1 MSTNPNENS
10 SEDSRFSHITVGQT
24 TPSHRSDASHY
35 DDEEVF
41 DIGGSR
47 GSSNTGQSGSAGYE
61 EDNGVWGTA
70 QQAAPQGHSADS
82 AHSTRRAQPQ
92 QRSRRSQEDDS
103 AARRRSRTEER
114 DAGERRADDEDPDY
128 GLDDLPPMSLMQKI
142 ILFAL
147 IVIVVVV
154 AAYLFSYFMGVSLF

>member
-1 MSTNPNENS
+1 MSTNTNEND

-24 TPSHRSDASHY
+24 TPSQRSDASRY

-47 GSSNTGQSGSAGYE
+47 GSSNAGQSGSAGYD
-61 EDNGVWGTA
+61 EDDGVWGTA
-70 QQAAPQGHSADS
+70 QQAAPQGHSADG
-82 AHSTRRAQPQ
+82 AHPTRRAQPQ
-92 QRSRRSQEDDS
+92 QRSRRSQEEDS
-103 AARRRSRTEER
+103 AARRRSRAEER
-114 DAGERRADDEDPDY
+114 DADKRRADDDPDY
-128 GLDDLPPMSLMQKI
+128 GIDDLPPMSLMQKI
-142 ILFAL
+142 ILFAI